1 MKRIILRIG
10 FLAITKKEEKIRED
24 TDAIIIHF
32 VVNFKPRWWW
42 DIYQKGN
49 LKEKKKLN
57 RKICCGSHNGT

>member
-32 VVNFKPRWWW
+32 VVNFKPR
-42 DIYQKGN
+42 
-49 LKEKKKLN
+49 
-57 RKICCGSHNGT
+57 